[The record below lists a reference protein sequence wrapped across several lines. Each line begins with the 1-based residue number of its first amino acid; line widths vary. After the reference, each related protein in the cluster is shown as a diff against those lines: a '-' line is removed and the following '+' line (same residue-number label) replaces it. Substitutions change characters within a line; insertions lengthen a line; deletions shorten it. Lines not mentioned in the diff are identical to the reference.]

1 MECVGV
7 SEASGGGKSE
17 GERATGGGASRW
29 SAWGKR
35 REWEVG
41 RLKGS
46 GQLGVGRVDGV
57 RGGKRGE
64 WGWEE

>member
-17 GERATGGGASRW
+17 GERATGGGRVDGVRGVSDVSGGGEIEGEWITGSGASRW

-35 REWEVG
+35 
-41 RLKGS
+41 
-46 GQLGVGRVDGV
+46 
-57 RGGKRGE
+57 GE

>member
-1 MECVGV
+1 MRGV

-35 REWEVG
+35 REWG
-41 RLKGS
+41 
-46 GQLGVGRVDGV
+46 
-57 RGGKRGE
+57 
-64 WGWEE
+64 WGD